1 MPPADT
7 KEARMAMIQQEL
19 KAQTPEDELDELD
32 EEEPRRRPWGAILSV
47 TLALAVIFV
56 GYQWHQASARE
67 QTLGGQAHALR
78 AEAESLRLRVDEAQR
93 EVDGLQKKVAALG
106 AEKAALGERIV
117 GLERA
122 AQEHQAALR
131 AAEQKSAA
139 ATAAAARERAR
150 AVPVVQKKSR

>member
-1 MPPADT
+1 
-7 KEARMAMIQQEL
+7 MAIQEEFKTQAPDEEL
-19 KAQTPEDELDELD
+19 EEMY
-32 EEEPRRRPWGAILSV
+32 EEEPRRRPWAALTSV
-47 TLALAVIFV
+47 VLALAVIFV

-78 AEAESLRLRVDEAQR
+78 AEAESLRLRLEEAQR
-93 EVDGLQKKVAALG
+93 DVDGLQKKVAALG
-106 AEKAALGERIV
+106 AEKVALGERIV
-117 GLERA
+117 GLEKA

-139 ATAAAARERAR
+139 AAAAARERAR

>member
-1 MPPADT
+1 
-7 KEARMAMIQQEL
+7 MAMIQQEL
-19 KAQTPEDELDELD
+19 NVQTPEEELEELY

-56 GYQWHQASARE
+56 GYQWHQTSARE

-78 AEAESLRLRVDEAQR
+78 AEAESLRLRLDEAQR
-93 EVDGLQKKVAALG
+93 EVEGLQKKVAALG
-106 AEKAALGERIV
+106 AERVALGERIV
-117 GLERA
+117 SLEKA

-139 ATAAAARERAR
+139 AAREKAR
-150 AVPVVQKKSR
+150 VVPVVQRKSR